1 MDVLVEERR
10 TVKTLNYAVKRCDN
24 GVVSRCI
31 HDTVPNITVLRRN
44 NALVLFQEYAAAQIA
59 AGEPAKGMEQAFA
72 AQLEISPSMWS
83 QIKASRPISDKL
95 ARQIESHVNKP
106 AGWLD
111 DAHGAQQPD
120 AAEDRFVEA
129 ARAAWRAANAQGKRE
144 LMRQMRAAAASKGAK
159 PI

>member
-1 MDVLVEERR
+1 VPPTTVTRRQNVL
-10 TVKTLNYAVKRCDN
+10 A
-24 GVVSRCI
+24 
-31 HDTVPNITVLRRN
+31 
-44 NALVLFQEYAAAQIA
+44 LFQEYAAAQIA

-83 QIKASRPISDKL
+83 QIKSNRPISDKL
-95 ARQIESHVNKP
+95 ARQIESHTHKP

-111 DAHGAQQPD
+111 AQHGPQQSD

-144 LMRQMRAAAASKGAK
+144 LMRHMRAAATSKEK
-159 PI
+159 N

>member
-1 MDVLVEERR
+1 VPPTTVTRRQNVL
-10 TVKTLNYAVKRCDN
+10 A
-24 GVVSRCI
+24 
-31 HDTVPNITVLRRN
+31 
-44 NALVLFQEYAAAQIA
+44 LFQEYAAAQIA

-95 ARQIESHVNKP
+95 ARQIESHTRKP
-106 AGWLD
+106 VGWLD
-111 DAHGAQQPD
+111 EQHGPQQPD

-144 LMRQMRAAAASKGAK
+144 LMRQMRAAATSKEK
-159 PI
+159 T